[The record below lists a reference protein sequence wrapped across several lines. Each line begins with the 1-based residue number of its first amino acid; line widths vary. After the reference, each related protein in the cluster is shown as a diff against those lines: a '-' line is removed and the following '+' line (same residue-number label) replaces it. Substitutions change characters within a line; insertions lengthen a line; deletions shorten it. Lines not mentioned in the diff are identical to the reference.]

1 MQHLGEAGVMLHQHQ
16 VAALQH
22 PVHAQDPA
30 RHHPAGTIGGVR
42 VADDLQ
48 PLAHR
53 HLPPGQDAQHP
64 LDVVVRAG
72 PLHVGVG
79 EALDEGPFGMPGR
92 MTEAHVLVDPPPVG
106 GHVAGDDLAIV
117 NADALGG
124 LDVERGDDQHLAVP
138 PLHVV
143 VVLVLEHLPLEH
155 LAPLPLPVSPR
166 SFTAPG
172 LGGWGR
178 GRPQHGPDD
187 PLAHLEPAADKVDV
201 AVLLDGGP
209 AGDEVHGRAQ
219 LLAQLDFGRVLGDG
233 LHQVLQVA
241 AGPGEDICE
250 GFGRVGLEKLVDV
263 DLVLPLGPG

>member
-48 PLAHR
+48 SLAHWY
-53 HLPPGQDAQHP
+53 LPPGQDAQHT
-64 LDVVVRAG
+64 LHVVVGAG
-72 PLHVGVG
+72 PLHVRVG
-79 EALDEGPFGMPGR
+79 EALDEGPLGVPGR
-92 MTEAHVLVDPPPVG
+92 WTETHVLVDPPPVG
-106 GHVAGDDLAIV
+106 GHIAGDDLANV

-155 LAPLPLPVSPR
+155 LAALPLPVTPR
-166 SFTAPG
+166 PAVMPR
-172 LGGWGR
+172 LGGRGR

-187 PLAHLEPAADKVDV
+187 SPPHLEPAADKVDV

-209 AGDEVHGRAQ
+209 AGDELHG
-219 LLAQLDFGRVLGDG
+219 
-233 LHQVLQVA
+233 
-241 AGPGEDICE
+241 
-250 GFGRVGLEKLVDV
+250 
-263 DLVLPLGPG
+263 